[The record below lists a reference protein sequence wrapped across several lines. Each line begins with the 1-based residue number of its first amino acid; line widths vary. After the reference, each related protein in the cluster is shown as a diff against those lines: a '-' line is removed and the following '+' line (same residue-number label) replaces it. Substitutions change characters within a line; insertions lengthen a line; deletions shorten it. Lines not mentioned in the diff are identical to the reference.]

1 MARRRNGKD
10 LNELVQTALA
20 TYKMLGDA
28 DFQKKRT
35 ELYDARIAELKGK
48 SADSKALSDPKWLSF
63 LKDKFGGGA
72 SAESGSGSGS
82 RFAGGGGPTQ
92 GEMLSHL
99 TDKGATPREAQ
110 FLTAAAKSESSFTPG
125 AIHDGGTG
133 YGMFGHRDP
142 TPGEGRKT
150 DLFNFAGTR
159 TPDWKQQSEFA
170 LKELRASPQGK
181 MVNEAKT
188 PEDMTRAQAHF
199 LRPQGYTPNNPENS
213 LNYEGRLRTMRGL
226 EGLAPAK
233 SKVEGEAAPKPKVE
247 GALPLST
254 ETQDQLQRT
263 ANAPVAPLAAIP
275 VSTSGDEGADDQ
287 TGTEQPES
295 ALPIGDAVYRPSPE
309 SDDVR
314 LEDAGYTGSAP
325 DLGVEVWESAEGGAI
340 PAGPPPPPAQPQ
352 AQAEAPMGEVLAAA
366 LHDVQDNYEL
376 KGDRAALPGT
386 DREHAQNVQSFHA
399 NEKALPP
406 DQFDALIQSIDPDG
420 TAPNHNG
427 LAMQKLYSF
436 YAARG
441 DKDAAAQAA
450 GGVLGA
456 ARQRSMEYGQDAVAA
471 LEKKDFTSASKALL
485 AAYNEIPDG
494 HEASGSVDERG
505 VGKAVV
511 HDIATG
517 KLVREMPINPQVLVV
532 AAQKLAGG
540 GEFYPQLFPLAARK
554 QAPRKALMAVG
565 GSIVPNI
572 DQEDVEFYNS
582 LGSNTSSE
590 DPEIEDARELGPDAE
605 EPAAGSDSIPANYQ
619 ALAGDDAKPV
629 EPEKAVGAPQP
640 PKPPKYVAPEDWM
653 TTAQKKVLDAYN
665 KREME
670 VYRQDMTE
678 HRRVAGQLSIAERQ
692 EKSSKDRQTAV
703 DKAADLRQ
711 AAVDKA
717 NTERQVAADKAAG
730 VRSAA
735 TDKATAATQ
744 AAADKAAAG
753 RVAAAAT
760 HQAATDER
768 AKLAE
773 KNRVHNDR
781 YKNDPDYRR
790 DYDLRRID
798 QQQAQLDENTDMGI
812 DAKGV
817 ATRTAEERPG
827 MLSERTAQEIARRS
841 NETPRRLLDEE
852 RLAPT
857 VRGKERDNYLN
868 EPFKDRIKPYEE
880 ALQGVVT
887 EGEENKKNGK
897 VDERLLSDL
906 YKPEFKNQKLAFLDL
921 VDRVAAKNNVDPNT
935 IVRSLFD
942 VTQMVNPQNSMAIN
956 KDGRVQI
963 GRERVFMDRDDFRKV
978 AEIRGDN
985 LDTWRKNAEEQKK
998 MNKETEGKRQVGVA
1012 TRRQTIDDIDAA
1024 GGGIGVDA
1032 GRPAPQRASGARGKY
1047 YMRRHAEEL
1056 GVGQE

>member
-1 MARRRNGKD
+1 MARRRYGKD
-10 LNELVQTALA
+10 LNELVKTALA
-20 TYKMLGDA
+20 TYKMFGDA
-28 DFQKKRT
+28 EFQKKRT

-63 LKDKFGGGA
+63 LKDKFGVGA

-142 TPGEGRKT
+142 KPGEGRKT
-150 DLFNFAGTR
+150 DLFNFAGTK

-188 PEDMTRAQAHF
+188 PEDLTRAQAHF

-233 SKVEGEAAPKPKVE
+233 PKVEGEAAPKPKVE

-254 ETQDQLQRT
+254 ETQDQLRRT
-263 ANAPVAPLAAIP
+263 ANAPVAPVAAIP

-287 TGTEQPES
+287 SGTEPTES
-295 ALPIGDAVYRPSPE
+295 ALPIGDAVYRPPADSN
-309 SDDVR
+309 DVR

-325 DLGVEVWESAEGGAI
+325 DLGVEVWDAAEGGAI
-340 PAGPPPPPAQPQ
+340 PAGAPPAQPQ
-352 AQAEAPMGEVLAAA
+352 GQAEAPMDEVLAAA

-376 KGDRAALPGT
+376 TGDRAALPGT
-386 DREHAQNVQSFHA
+386 DKENAQKVQSFHA

-406 DQFDALIQSIDPDG
+406 DQLDALIQTIDPEG

-494 HEASGSVDERG
+494 HEATGSVNERG

-517 KLVREMPINPQVLVV
+517 KLVREMPINPQILVV

-540 GEFYPQLFPLAARK
+540 SEFYPQLFPLAAR
-554 QAPRKALMAVG
+554 QQGPRKALMAVG

-572 DQEDVEFYNS
+572 DQDDDEFYNS
-582 LGSNTSSE
+582 LGSNTSS
-590 DPEIEDARELGPDAE
+590 DDAEIEDSRELASDPQ
-605 EPAAGSDSIPANYQ
+605 EPAPGSDDIPPNMQ
-619 ALAGDDAKPV
+619 ALAGDDVKIQ
-629 EPEKAVGAPQP
+629 EPEKAIGAPQP

-670 VYRQDMTE
+670 VYRQDMIE
-678 HRRVAGQLSIAERQ
+678 HRRVAGQHSIVERQ
-692 EKSSKDRQTAV
+692 EKLNKDRQAAV

-711 AAVDKA
+711 AA
-717 NTERQVAADKAAG
+717 ADKAAG
-730 VRSAA
+730 LRQSAA
-735 TDKATAATQ
+735 DKAQADRERLAAQRQ
-744 AAADKAAAG
+744 AAADA
-753 RVAAAAT
+753 
-760 HQAATDER
+760 R
-768 AKLAE
+768 AELAE
-773 KNRVHNDR
+773 KKRVHNDR
-781 YKNDPDYRR
+781 YKNDPAYAR
-790 DYDLRRID
+790 DYDLREID
-798 QQQAQLDENTDMGI
+798 QQQAAIPRNVPGRSETTQAEMERRYGDDTDRQQL
-812 DAKGV
+812 
-817 ATRTAEERPG
+817 EERR
-827 MLSERTAQEIARRS
+827 LDIAAKHAKKRES
-841 NETPRRLLDEE
+841 FS
-852 RLAPT
+852 A
-857 VRGKERDNYLN
+857 
-868 EPFKDRIKPYEE
+868 EPLERIKPLDAAMDKVILAGRPEKKTGDIDTTLLPNITPERKERMVRLADRIAGMNDIQPGEVAE
-880 ALQGVVT
+880 AVYAITQKTDVTPKILKDGSLQVGSQRIILDRETFRQLANLRGLRET
-887 EGEENKKNGK
+887 E
-897 VDERLLSDL
+897 
-906 YKPEFKNQKLAFLDL
+906 YA
-921 VDRVAAKNNVDPNT
+921 AAKSAVEARKQKAEEGVISDKA
-935 IVRSLFD
+935 L
-942 VTQMVNPQNSMAIN
+942 A
-956 KDGRVQI
+956 
-963 GRERVFMDRDDFRKV
+963 RERVDEQDERAKV
-978 AEIRGDN
+978 LERA
-985 LDTWRKNAEEQKK
+985 
-998 MNKETEGKRQVGVA
+998 
-1012 TRRQTIDDIDAA
+1012 
-1024 GGGIGVDA
+1024 VDA
-1032 GRPAPQRASGARGKY
+1032 GTAPASAKRMVEGGRGITQFINRAQELDSRRRQRLGA
-1047 YMRRHAEEL
+1047 E
-1056 GVGQE
+1056 